1 MGFVAARSGLCVTI
15 GLAKETSKAA
25 LAKRKGIRAKL
36 GRAFA
41 IQVTIISVITLGG
54 IVAAYNIIF
63 GVVMRQALNDEAE
76 YFWEHYENDAGH
88 PIPDVYNLQGFMAA
102 NGDLSGVPA
111 VYRDLEPI
119 GFTQLDAGDQQ
130 ALLHVSERNGDR
142 LFMVFQYEQV
152 SDLAFFFG
160 IVPLS
165 LVLLLIYGMSF
176 VTYRLSQRAI
186 SPVVRLG
193 NYLEAFDFEGER
205 DIALDLG
212 TLKRNADAEVMSMI
226 EAMEQFTARLNAF
239 IERERVFTRDAG
251 HELRTPVAVFR
262 GSLDLLEQEQERP
275 AYELR
280 AIRRMRRTVEDME
293 SLLETLLML
302 AREEEIAP
310 PERAVRVNDVIAGQ
324 LDLLQ
329 PTAEKAGNTLAL
341 HESAELK
348 LKVPEKVVEI
358 VVGNLIRNAINYT
371 SGGRVDVVVTGTS
384 VRVQDSGVG
393 MSGDQLE
400 NAFEPFY
407 RADESRGAAAGH
419 GLGLSIAKR
428 LIHRWGWGI
437 SVHSSPGEGTM
448 VEVSFEPDQ
457 GVGR

>member
-15 GLAKETSKAA
+15 GLAKENSKAA
-25 LAKRKGIRAKL
+25 LVKRKGIRAKL

-226 EAMEQFTARLNAF
+226 EAMEQFTARLNA
-239 IERERVFTRDAG
+239 
-251 HELRTPVAVFR
+251 
-262 GSLDLLEQEQERP
+262 S
-275 AYELR
+275 
-280 AIRRMRRTVEDME
+280 
-293 SLLETLLML
+293 
-302 AREEEIAP
+302 
-310 PERAVRVNDVIAGQ
+310 
-324 LDLLQ
+324 
-329 PTAEKAGNTLAL
+329 
-341 HESAELK
+341 
-348 LKVPEKVVEI
+348 
-358 VVGNLIRNAINYT
+358 
-371 SGGRVDVVVTGTS
+371 SGAS
-384 VRVQDSGVG
+384 VQ
-393 MSGDQLE
+393 
-400 NAFEPFY
+400 A
-407 RADESRGAAAGH
+407 
-419 GLGLSIAKR
+419 
-428 LIHRWGWGI
+428 
-437 SVHSSPGEGTM
+437 
-448 VEVSFEPDQ
+448 
-457 GVGR
+457 